1 MKAIQRT
8 SFAAFALLAL
18 AHPAIAMPE
27 AAKQETLKLIGTVES
42 SGCQFERNG
51 TWFPA
56 KDAAAHLQRKLN
68 ATEKRLETTEQ
79 FITHVASTSSITG
92 QPYAIR
98 CGAETVQVKSWLEE
112 KLKTVRS
119 GG

>member
-1 MKAIQRT
+1 MKTVRLIGLT
-8 SFAAFALLAL
+8 VLATL
-18 AHPAIAMPE
+18 AVAQPVWAMPE
-27 AAKQETLKLIGTVES
+27 TAKQETLKLIETVGS

-51 TWFPA
+51 EWFPA
-56 KDAAAHLQRKLN
+56 KDAADHLRRKLN

-79 FITHVASTSSITG
+79 FIAHVASTSSITG
-92 QPYAIR
+92 KAYSIR
-98 CGAETVQVKSWLEE
+98 CGAETVKARTWLEN